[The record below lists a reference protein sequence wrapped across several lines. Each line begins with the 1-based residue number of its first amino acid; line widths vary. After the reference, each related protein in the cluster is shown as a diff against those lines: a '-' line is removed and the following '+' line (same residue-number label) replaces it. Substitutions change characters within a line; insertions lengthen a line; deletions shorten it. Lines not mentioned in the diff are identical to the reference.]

1 MENTKNE
8 QVIYLKDLVFV
19 ALRQWRKIL
28 IVAVIGALVAGV
40 YAGISGWNSLKDV
53 EAQEYDLAHQQLL
66 QESHEI
72 KKESLEQQISTLE
85 DGIAHQYTYLE
96 ESVLMQLDPYA
107 YYEGYLSLYMDTGYQ
122 ILPGMDYQNPD
133 KTSQVVANYD
143 IILKGE
149 ESLQTLAGEMGIEE
163 KYLLELIT
171 TENPSQNR
179 SMLNIQVKCP
189 DQESAEKLL
198 DILFQQIEAAQERV
212 SKAVTEH
219 EIVVIEQYVRQQI
232 DTNLSKL
239 QQGEVDRLIELMNS
253 LDAVQQ
259 EKKELELPM
268 IQTVSVSSVLKKAV
282 VITVLGGVLG
292 AFAVAGVA
300 WVMHI
305 AGGKV
310 YSARMLQSWTGVKV
324 LGSVPAPEPNNRIDR
339 WLRKLERKESCDPAE
354 KIKLIALNTASFVAD
369 TKRVLITGSV
379 DTEYSSLLADAL
391 RQTAPNTEV
400 VMSGNIL
407 CSADAI
413 KALMQTDA
421 VVLVETCNVS
431 RYDEVAS
438 KAKLIGDH
446 GKSIVGCVLFNS

>member
-8 QVIYLKDLVFV
+8 QVIYLKDLIFV
-19 ALRQWRKIL
+19 ALRQWRRIL
-28 IVAVIGALVAGV
+28 IVAVIGALVAGGFS
-40 YAGISGWNSLKDV
+40 GISGWNSLKDV
-53 EAQEYDLAHQQLL
+53 EAQEYDLAQYQLA
-66 QESHEI
+66 QESYEI

-85 DGIAHQYTYLE
+85 DGIAHQQTYLE
-96 ESVLMQLDPYA
+96 ESALMHLDPYD
-107 YYEGYLSLYMDTGYQ
+107 YYEGYLSLYVDTGYQ

-133 KTSQVVANYD
+133 KTTAVIANYD
-143 IILKGE
+143 VILKGE
-149 ESLQTLAGEMGIEE
+149 ESLRAIAGQMGMEE

-189 DQESAEKLL
+189 NQEDAEKLL
-198 DILFQQIEAAQERV
+198 NAFYQQLQAAKEKVAEAVA
-212 SKAVTEH
+212 EH
-219 EIVVIEQYVRQQI
+219 EIVVIEQHVRQQI

-239 QQGEVDRLIELMNS
+239 QQGEVDRLIELMNT

-259 EKKELELPM
+259 EKNELELPM
-268 IQTVSVSSVLKKAV
+268 IQTVSGFSVWKKIV
-282 VITVLGGVLG
+282 VITILGGVLG
-292 AFAVAGVA
+292 AFAVVCVA

-305 AGGKV
+305 SGGKI
-310 YSARMLQSWTGVKV
+310 YSAKMLQSWTGVKV

-400 VMSGNIL
+400 VVSGNIL

-413 KALMQTDA
+413 KALTQTDM
-421 VVLVETCNVS
+421 VVLVETCKVS

-438 KAKLIGDH
+438 KVKLIGDH